1 MSGGGVDGDGNNN
14 KLSPSLYKVDMATA
28 AAVLPRDRG
37 CK

>member
-1 MSGGGVDGDGNNN
+1 MDGDGNNN

-28 AAVLPRDRG
+28 AAAAVLPRDRG